1 MNWTRSSACNT
12 DQATGNCLEV
22 ARCHAG
28 EIHLRS
34 SRDPGQY
41 IHVTNDEWA
50 AFIEG
55 CRQGEFDAV
64 Q

>member
-1 MNWTRSSACNT
+1 MNWIRSSFCKA
-12 DQATGNCLEV
+12 DQPMCVEV

-34 SRDPGQY
+34 TRDPGLY
-41 IHVTNDEWA
+41 LHLTNDEWA

-55 CRQGEFDAV
+55 AKQGEFDAV
-64 Q
+64 R